1 MVGRE
6 EVLAA
11 RCQSRVVGVAS
22 RNHTTN
28 SPVVQNPSRHHIL
41 VCVYVRTANYGRH
54 WPSTNHGQDKS
65 PGVSVVPAAE
75 VSSLQANRMFSRSL
89 LHPSCLAI
97 ANHGCA
103 QRSGER
109 RRRLFLSLFGASGS
123 RLRPERVISL
133 KVHDL
138 LPHRRRR
145 QLNRNGY
152 HHDQAMIVRLHT
164 TYRHR
169 QNKQPPHTT
178 PLQDFRCAK
187 HQPTSSSTCMTRTC

>member
-1 MVGRE
+1 MWRGGEGCVSKYGKEGGGQTANERQRWEGKMTKRTVMVGRE

-22 RNHTTN
+22 RNHTTRLLFRIPADTT
-28 SPVVQNPSRHHIL
+28 SLYECMYGLRTTDGTGRLQIMAKTSRPGYPSFQQLKSRHFKQIG
-41 VCVYVRTANYGRH
+41 Y
-54 WPSTNHGQDKS
+54 S
-65 PGVSVVPAAE
+65 PGACSTFLA
-75 VSSLQANRMFSRSL
+75 F
-89 LHPSCLAI
+89 AI

-109 RRRLFLSLFGASGS
+109 RRRLFLSLSGASGS

-133 KVHDL
+133 KVHDP

-152 HHDQAMIVRLHT
+152 HHDQ
-164 TYRHR
+164 
-169 QNKQPPHTT
+169 KP
-178 PLQDFRCAK
+178 
-187 HQPTSSSTCMTRTC
+187 